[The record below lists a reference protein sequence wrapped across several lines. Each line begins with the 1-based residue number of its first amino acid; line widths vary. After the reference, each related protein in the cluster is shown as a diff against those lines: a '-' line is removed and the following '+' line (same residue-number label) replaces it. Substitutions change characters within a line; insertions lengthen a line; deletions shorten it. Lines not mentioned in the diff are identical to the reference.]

1 MLVKPLVFSFSMFK
15 KCFLNGSD
23 YMPDFLRRPRFRFG
37 DVGLAETSPKNN
49 LEQQWNYPY
58 KATPFKTK
66 RKATEPHIGESRGLL
81 RCRRKRLSDLFHKGD
96 IFQSGKSLDQILVAL
111 LLLLIVCQR
120 DRIDTKT
127 GT

>member
-1 MLVKPLVFSFSMFK
+1 MLVNPLGFNFSMFK
-15 KCFLNGSD
+15 KYFPNGSD
-23 YMPDFLRRPRFRFG
+23 YMPDFLERLHFRFG
-37 DVGLAETSPKNN
+37 EVGLAETSPKNN

-66 RKATEPHIGESRGLL
+66 RKATEPHIGENRGLL
-81 RCRRKRLSDLFHKGD
+81 RCRRKRLLDLFHKGD

-111 LLLLIVCQR
+111 LLLLVVCQR
-120 DRIDTKT
+120 NRIDTKA